1 MTRPRY
7 LTKSR
12 YKIGLECPTKLY
24 YTGKK
29 EYPDTKMDD
38 PFMAAL
44 AQGGYQVGELA
55 KHYFPGGHDITSLD
69 YEEAEGQTD
78 ALLEQ
83 DNVIIYEPAIR
94 FGNLFVRIDVLIKE
108 GDHFQLIEVKAKSID
123 TTDESPF
130 FGARGGIKSGWKAYL
145 YDVAFQHHVL
155 KGVFPHSTINCS
167 LMLADKHVV
176 CGTNSLNQKFKIT
189 RDNNRMGVTVS
200 SSLTEEDLTQKILVQ
215 VPVDDVVAH
224 INEEL
229 HDDGKSFVE
238 HIDYLADRYKSDI
251 KIPPNVSMHCKK
263 CEFTCSSE
271 NETHG
276 NKSGFKE
283 CWRQVQKWSEADFQE
298 ANVFELWNFRGAQKL
313 IDADKLK
320 FTDLDEDDLKIK
332 EDGKPGLSTSQ
343 RQWLQVEM
351 TRDGDTDAYLDI
363 EGMKA
368 EMASWVYPLHFID
381 FETTTVALPF
391 TQGRKPYEGIAFQF
405 SHHVVHDGG
414 RVEHV
419 GQYLNTE
426 RETFPNYDFVRALKA
441 ELEQDDG
448 TIFRYADHENNY
460 LNQIF
465 KQIMADYDQIA
476 DADELISFIK
486 SITHSTGKV
495 KPPWKGDRDMVDL
508 LYLVKRYYY
517 HASMKGSNS
526 LKQVLPAVLMSSGF
540 LQEKYANPIYGDE
553 GGIPSL
559 NFTKHTWLIMDDGQV
574 MDPYKQLPTLF
585 NDVSYKNIE
594 LLSEEDELAN
604 GGAAMTAYAKIQF
617 EDMSEYEREE
627 LERGLLKYCE
637 LDTLAMVMVYEAWTA
652 MLNEAQG

>member
-29 EYPDTKMDD
+29 AYPDSKMDD

-69 YEEAEGQTD
+69 YDEAEAQTN
-78 ALLEQ
+78 ALLEK

-94 FGNLFVRIDVLIKE
+94 FGDLFIRIDVLVKQ
-108 GDHFQLIEVKAKSID
+108 GNHFELIEVKAKSID
-123 TTDESPF
+123 TKDDFPF
-130 FGARGGIKSGWKAYL
+130 FGKRGGLNSGWKAYL

-155 KGVFPHSTINCS
+155 QGAFPGATINCS

-176 CGTNSLNQKFKIT
+176 CATNSLNQKFKIT
-189 RDNNRMGVTVS
+189 RDNNRMGVAVN
-200 SSLTEEDLTQKILVQ
+200 SSLSEEDFKQKILVQ

-224 INEEL
+224 INKEL

-238 HIDYLADRYKSDI
+238 HIDYLVDRYKSDI
-251 KIPPNVSMHCKK
+251 KIPPCVSAHCKK
-263 CEFTCSSE
+263 CEFTCSKKDE
-271 NETHG
+271 QAG
-276 NKSGFKE
+276 LKSGFKE
-283 CWRQVQKWSEADFQE
+283 CWQQSHKWTEADFQE
-298 ANVFELWNFRGAQKL
+298 ANVFELWNFRGTQKL
-313 IDADKLK
+313 IDADKIKLSE
-320 FTDLDEDDLKIK
+320 LSEEDIKVK

-351 TRDGDTDAYLDI
+351 TRDGEAESYLDI
-363 EGMKA
+363 PGLTT
-368 EMASWVYPLHFID
+368 EMNSWVYPLHFID

-405 SHHVVHDGG
+405 SHHIVYEDGK
-414 RVEHV
+414 VEHA
-419 GQYLNTE
+419 GEYLNTS
-426 RETFPNYDFVRALKA
+426 RGKFPNYDFVRALKTQ
-441 ELEQDDG
+441 LEQDEG

-460 LNQIF
+460 LNLII
-465 KQIMADYDQIA
+465 KQIKTGQDAIP
-476 DADELISFIK
+476 DADELIAFLK
-486 SITHSTGKV
+486 TITHSTGGV
-495 KPPWKGDRDMVDL
+495 KPPWTGDRDMVDM

-517 HASMKGSNS
+517 HSSMKGSNS
-526 LKQVLPAVLMSSGF
+526 LKQVLPAVLGSSTF
-540 LQEKYANPIYGDE
+540 LQEKYAKPIYGAE
-553 GGIPSL
+553 GDIPSL
-559 NFTKHTWLIMDDGQV
+559 NFTDHTWLKIEDGQV
-574 MDPYKQLPTLF
+574 IDPYKQLPTLF
-585 NDVSYKNIE
+585 NDVSEKNVE
-594 LLSEEDELAN
+594 LLSDEDELAN

-627 LERGLLKYCE
+627 LEQGLLKYCE
-637 LDTLAMVMVYEAWTA
+637 LDTLAMVMVYEAWKAA
-652 MLNEAQG
+652 MDDSAH

>member
-12 YKIGLECPTKLY
+12 YKTGLECPTKLY
-24 YTGKK
+24 YTSKK
-29 EYPDTKMDD
+29 AYPDSKMDD

-55 KHYFPGGHDITSLD
+55 KYYFPGGHDVTSLD
-69 YEEAEGQTD
+69 YEEAEAQTN

-83 DNVIIYEPAIR
+83 ENVIIYEPAIR
-94 FGNLFVRIDVLIKE
+94 FGDLFVRIDVLVKE
-108 GDHFQLIEVKAKSID
+108 GNHFELIEVKAKSID
-123 TTDESPF
+123 TKDESPF
-130 FGARGGIKSGWKAYL
+130 FGKRGGLNSDWKAYL

-200 SSLTEEDLTQKILVQ
+200 SSLSEEDLKHKILVQ
-215 VPVDDVVAH
+215 VPVDDAVVY
-224 INEEL
+224 INEQF

-238 HIDYLADRYKSDI
+238 NIDYLADRYKSDI
-251 KIPPNVSMHCKK
+251 KIPPCVGAHCKK
-263 CEFTCSSE
+263 CEYTCSTEDEES
-271 NETHG
+271 G
-276 NKSGFKE
+276 LKSGFKE
-283 CWRQVQKWSEADFQE
+283 CWQQANKWTEEDFQE
-298 ANVFELWNFRGAQKL
+298 SNVLELWNFRGTQKL
-313 IDADKLK
+313 IDADKIK
-320 FTDLDEDDLKIK
+320 FTDLSEEDFKLKD
-332 EDGKPGLSTSQ
+332 DGKSGLSTSQ

-351 TRDGDTDAYLDI
+351 TRDGDTQAYLDVT
-363 EGMKA
+363 GLKA
-368 EMASWVYPLHFID
+368 EMDTWVYPLHFID

-405 SHHVVHDGG
+405 SHHMVHEDG

-419 GQYLNTE
+419 GQYLNTA
-426 RETFPNYDFVRALKA
+426 RETFPNYDFVRELKA
-441 ELEQDDG
+441 QLEQDEG
-448 TIFRYADHENNY
+448 TTFRYADHENSY
-460 LNQIF
+460 LNLIL
-465 KQIMADYDQIA
+465 KQIIA
-476 DADELISFIK
+476 DQNLIEDAKELIDFIK

-495 KPPWKGDRDMVDL
+495 KPPWKGTRDMVDL

-517 HASMKGSNS
+517 HPSMKGSNS
-526 LKQVLPAVLMSSGF
+526 LKQVLPAVLESSDF
-540 LQEKYANPIYGDE
+540 LKEKYSQPIYGAE

-559 NFTKHTWLIMDDGQV
+559 NFSEHTWLKMKDGHV
-574 MDPYKQLPTLF
+574 VDPYKQLPKLF
-585 NDVSYKNIE
+585 NDVSDKNVE

-617 EDMSEYEREE
+617 EDMSDYEREE
-627 LERGLLKYCE
+627 LEQGLLKYCE
-637 LDTLAMVMVYEAWTA
+637 LDTLAMVMIYEAWNA
-652 MLNEAQG
+652 EMDG